1 MEEVMVMVVIMVGM
15 LQIHVINMKKKE
27 HKIYKNTMKNWKR
40 LKVYLQKIKNENEAV
55 VDKSSSNS

>member
-1 MEEVMVMVVIMVGM
+1 
-15 LQIHVINMKKKE
+15 MKKKE